1 MCKWPEGLP
10 PTFSNESKDVDAAL
24 IIVNGYKQLLSLLPT
39 ILELQSL
46 NVPTV
51 LCCDDYGDLYEFI
64 TKLGICKLAHDAN
77 ASMISGVIFGI
88 LSRNE
93 QVSRLRSKVGLVKT
107 IHGSLQKDLSLL
119 HDELQTAATVQ
130 QEFMSTD
137 INDVHGIS
145 FSSIWRPANVVSG
158 DMYDITQLDEDHVA
172 LFIADAIGHGIT
184 AAMLAMMLTR
194 TLAANRFDSKSGTF
208 TQPSKIL
215 SSLNNALLERS
226 GDSAR
231 FATAAY
237 TIINCKTNT
246 LTYAGA
252 GHPPSLL
259 SRIGQNPVLL
269 ESEGPLLGI
278 FEQDTFPQQT
288 INFTSGDTVLMYSDG
303 FECALGENDNPCQEL
318 PPHLQSMHAFCNTS
332 DENVLKNINVHLNQ
346 SKDNPAEDDLTM
358 ICMQAKGSQPSIRL
372 AA

>member
-1 MCKWPEGLP
+1 MCPFWRSLG
-10 PTFSNESKDVDAAL
+10 AL
-24 IIVNGYKQLLSLLPT
+24 GVLLGS
-39 ILELQSL
+39 
-46 NVPTV
+46 
-51 LCCDDYGDLYEFI
+51 
-64 TKLGICKLAHDAN
+64 LGIPWGTLGGLL
-77 ASMISGVIFGI
+77 GVILGSFFNNSDVI
-88 LSRNE
+88 SKPFR
-93 QVSRLRSKVGLVKT
+93 VPKAVDSRLRSKVGLVKT

-252 GHPPSLL
+252 GHPRSCWNLVRP
-259 SRIGQNPVLL
+259 
-269 ESEGPLLGI
+269 
-278 FEQDTFPQQT
+278 
-288 INFTSGDTVLMYSDG
+288 
-303 FECALGENDNPCQEL
+303 
-318 PPHLQSMHAFCNTS
+318 
-332 DENVLKNINVHLNQ
+332 
-346 SKDNPAEDDLTM
+346 
-358 ICMQAKGSQPSIRL
+358 
-372 AA
+372 